1 MEESQE
7 RQMRDVAGALA
18 QVGGLVDDL
27 EDYRAGVGCVKG
39 VGNHR

>member
-1 MEESQE
+1 
-7 RQMRDVAGALA
+7 MRGVAGALA

-27 EDYRAGVGCVKG
+27 EDYQAEVGCVKG

>member
-1 MEESQE
+1 
-7 RQMRDVAGALA
+7 
-18 QVGGLVDDL
+18 VGGLVDDL